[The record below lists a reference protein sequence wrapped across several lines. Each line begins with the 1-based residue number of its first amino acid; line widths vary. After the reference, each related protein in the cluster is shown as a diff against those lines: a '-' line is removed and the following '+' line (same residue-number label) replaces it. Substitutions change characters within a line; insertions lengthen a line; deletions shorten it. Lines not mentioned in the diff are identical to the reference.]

1 MGLAA
6 RSSWISQ
13 GISCGNTDE
22 SPTLRERETVLRF
35 HAEKEVMRML
45 TVEKYAS
52 GTELGMESR
61 VR

>member
-6 RSSWISQ
+6 SINWIGQRISS
-13 GISCGNTDE
+13 GNTDE
-22 SPTLRERETVLRF
+22 SEQLRERETVLRF

-52 GTELGMESR
+52 GT
-61 VR
+61 

>member
-1 MGLAA
+1 MAC
-6 RSSWISQ
+6 I
-13 GISCGNTDE
+13 
-22 SPTLRERETVLRF
+22 LRVSNPMEMDKVELRF

-52 GTELGMESR
+52 GTDLRMESR

>member
-6 RSSWISQ
+6 SINWISQ
-13 GISCGNTDE
+13 RISSGNTDE
-22 SPTLRERETVLRF
+22 SEQLRERETVLRF
-35 HAEKEVMRML
+35 HAEKEAMRML

-52 GTELGMESR
+52 GTELRMESR